1 MYRNIVLITT
11 LANVCHR
18 GILCFQTAATRIL
31 ISAGDR
37 TTRRA
42 VVINWLPRPGR
53 QRLPT
58 AYTEM
63 RSGVPSHPQQNNE
76 LCSAPVREQEKF
88 YVSLWAQWWTRV
100 CRQRPRLGYSSPAGE
115 ERSQCAVVV
124 TRVSKTAC
132 PHISSI
138 YDITC
143 PAGATLL
150 WTHAWYVTIRNLA
163 GAERR
168 AVTTRGAGAFTSA
181 QSTTTLGHSTCFLND
196 W

>member
-1 MYRNIVLITT
+1 MIGQHAGRLSYIGCLG
-11 LANVCHR
+11 LADRDCLLPTQRWDLACHR
-18 GILCFQTAATRIL
+18 THNRTMN
-31 ISAGDR
+31 SAHH
-37 TTRRA
+37 
-42 VVINWLPRPGR
+42 
-53 QRLPT
+53 Q
-58 AYTEM
+58 
-63 RSGVPSHPQQNNE
+63 
-76 LCSAPVREQEKF
+76 SAREQEKF

-168 AVTTRGAGAFTSA
+168 AVTTRGAGAFASA